1 MKVAHAHLVTKST
14 LLLGCRYSLA
24 MAEYHILYNWIIVT
38 AQMLIFMSAYIWFAY
53 MLSDNKIDSWSI
65 VCFGTLFSGFLT
77 VLFYLLACK
86 GIIQNNSIKKMFN
99 LRD

>member
-1 MKVAHAHLVTKST
+1 MNGT
-14 LLLGCRYSLA
+14 LLTA
-24 MAEYHILYNWIIVT
+24 VKFKEYHILYNWIIVT

-53 MLSDNKIDSWSI
+53 MLSDNKIDSWS
-65 VCFGTLFSGFLT
+65 TLFSGFLT